1 MGSSGKKGHP
11 LCVTSS
17 IYGFCIWI
25 FLVFTV
31 FVFSTIKNL
40 IMPNLNNLK
49 CCNFTAKNFSY
60 QLLILAKRWKTS
72 EVLTLNSLSFIPR
85 SSGVAVGKSTI
96 LAIIV
101 WDFLMFYQ
109 TFLSPQVKR
118 IVIISNKHG
127 IYELPNELP
136 DDLRMC
142 RI

>member
-1 MGSSGKKGHP
+1 
-11 LCVTSS
+11 
-17 IYGFCIWI
+17 
-25 FLVFTV
+25 
-31 FVFSTIKNL
+31 
-40 IMPNLNNLK
+40 MPNLNNLK

-60 QLLILAKRWKTS
+60 QLLVFAKRWKTP
-72 EVLTLNSLSFIPR
+72 EVLTLNSLSFIPK
-85 SSGVAVGKSTI
+85 SSGVAVGKFTI
-96 LAIIV
+96 LAIIF

-136 DDLRMC
+136 NDLRMC